1 MKSYIEIGQKEGAKL
16 SLGGKQVR
24 QNTGGSYVEPTIF
37 SGVDNKMRIAQEE
50 IFGPVLATIAFKDEA
65 DAVRIANDT
74 IYGLQASLWTDDL
87 NRAHRVARKLKA
99 GTVNVNN
106 TDGGDITVPFGGYK
120 QSGIGRDKSLHAY
133 DKYSQLKTTYIEF
146 K

>member
-1 MKSYIEIGQKEGAKL
+1 MAL
-16 SLGGKQVR
+16 S
-24 QNTGGSYVEPTIF
+24 
-37 SGVDNKMRIAQEE
+37 
-50 IFGPVLATIAFKDEA
+50 
-65 DAVRIANDT
+65 IANDS
-74 IYGLQASLWTDDL
+74 IYGLQASVWTRDI
-87 NRAHRVARKLKA
+87 NKAHKVARKLKA

-133 DKYSQLKTTYIEF
+133 DKYSQLKTTYIEL